1 MSDDYKDPDLD
12 SLTPEQRDK
21 IRKFDQTY
29 PANPFHDRIS
39 RYFGSQSNRG
49 TAPTPGTPAG
59 QQSTPAGQQG
69 TLQSN
74 QAQSNQGHIYR
85 RLQQIYGPPANGGVV
100 PAPSGGKG
108 THSTP
113 SSRPVL
119 GEDSIDRR
127 FEETRAQVPDFSALQ
142 RNPTVRGS
150 DAYVM
155 LRRKRFGEVQF
166 EALVRNVEPEVAAR
180 MLGFR
185 DDEWA

>member
-12 SLTPEQRDK
+12 SLTPEQRDA
-21 IRKFDQTY
+21 IRRFNETY
-29 PANPFHDRIS
+29 PANPVHKRLS
-39 RYFGSQSNRG
+39 RYFGSQSKGG
-49 TAPTPGTPAG
+49 TALTPGTPAG
-59 QQSTPAGQQG
+59 QQNIPPYTPG
-69 TLQSN
+69 
-74 QAQSNQGHIYR
+74 
-85 RLQQIYGPPANGGVV
+85 QIYNKLKRIYGSPANGGIV

-108 THSTP
+108 ARQSQSQSPAAQPAH
-113 SSRPVL
+113 

-127 FEETRAQVPDFSALQ
+127 FEETRAQAPDFSALQ

-150 DAYVM
+150 DAYVE

-166 EALVRNVEPEVAAR
+166 EAFVRNVEPEVAAR